1 MKTSYKIL
9 IVGGGT
15 GGIMTA
21 AQLLRKDKNL
31 DIGLIDPSTKHYYQP
46 AWTLVGAGTYDMEDT
61 VRDQSTVIPKEID
74 WIKEYVTDL
83 YPDKNEVKLKSG
95 EIITYEYLLLS
106 PGLVMNLK
114 GLEGLEE
121 ALNKDNVC
129 SNYVDPEKT
138 WKILQKTK
146 KGNAVFTQAAGPIKC
161 GGAPQKIMYLAE
173 EYFRKNDIRDDV
185 NVVFATPGSV
195 IFGVKEF
202 ARTLDKIIL
211 ERDIILKTYYTPVRI
226 DSEKNKIYFKYS
238 KPGEN
243 GCIINEGNKINE
255 KIVGESEIEVSYD
268 MLHIAP
274 PQMAPDFVKNS
285 SLAIKEGDNK
295 GWLNVDIHS
304 LQHKEY
310 KNIFGIGDAAALPTA
325 KTGAAIRKQV
335 PVVVANLLALIEN
348 DAITNKEYSGYSS
361 CPLVT
366 GYGKMV
372 LAEFKY
378 DNVRDSDPLLSTFFD
393 TTKELWSMWLLKKY
407 VLPYL
412 YWNKMMKGK
421 M

>member
-95 EIITYEYLLLS
+95 EIITYEYLVLS

-138 WKILQKTK
+138 WKICKRL
-146 KGNAVFTQAAGPIKC
+146 
-161 GGAPQKIMYLAE
+161 
-173 EYFRKNDIRDDV
+173 RK
-185 NVVFATPGSV
+185 
-195 IFGVKEF
+195 E
-202 ARTLDKIIL
+202 
-211 ERDIILKTYYTPVRI
+211 
-226 DSEKNKIYFKYS
+226 
-238 KPGEN
+238 
-243 GCIINEGNKINE
+243 
-255 KIVGESEIEVSYD
+255 
-268 MLHIAP
+268 ML
-274 PQMAPDFVKNS
+274 F
-285 SLAIKEGDNK
+285 
-295 GWLNVDIHS
+295 
-304 LQHKEY
+304 
-310 KNIFGIGDAAALPTA
+310 
-325 KTGAAIRKQV
+325 
-335 PVVVANLLALIEN
+335 
-348 DAITNKEYSGYSS
+348 
-361 CPLVT
+361 
-366 GYGKMV
+366 
-372 LAEFKY
+372 
-378 DNVRDSDPLLSTFFD
+378 
-393 TTKELWSMWLLKKY
+393 LLKQQ
-407 VLPYL
+407 VQ
-412 YWNKMMKGK
+412 
-421 M
+421 